1 MIQGYKGFWIQVF
14 GLESQHLHEF
24 LNVQRSFLIRHKP
37 HGSVVMHFSIFF
49 RFLSRTWLWAPRRR
63 YRRIT
68 AVLFML
74 CPLLTSISSVSS
86 PQCQRSASTF
96 MRSVPLWSLSVT
108 NSYWQLYWIKIS
120 DNKVYKPFTG
130 DWNETKRK
138 SLPVTWG
145 CLHWK
150 PKVRQS
156 MSHRSCFIYILFN
169 IILQEYIKLTR
180 SDNNDTYNISK
191 DSYFK

>member
-1 MIQGYKGFWIQVF
+1 MSFWMFNVVF
-14 GLESQHLHEF
+14 WFVITSL
-24 LNVQRSFLIRHKP
+24 
-37 HGSVVMHFSIFF
+37 VMDFSIFF

-63 YRRIT
+63 YRCIT

-120 DNKVYKPFTG
+120 DNKVYKPFCRWLKWDKKKVLTCYL
-130 DWNETKRK
+130 RMS
-138 SLPVTWG
+138 SLKT
-145 CLHWK
+145 
-150 PKVRQS
+150 QS
-156 MSHRSCFIYILFN
+156 KTIYESSELFYLLFN
-169 IILQEYIKLTR
+169 IILQECLKLTR